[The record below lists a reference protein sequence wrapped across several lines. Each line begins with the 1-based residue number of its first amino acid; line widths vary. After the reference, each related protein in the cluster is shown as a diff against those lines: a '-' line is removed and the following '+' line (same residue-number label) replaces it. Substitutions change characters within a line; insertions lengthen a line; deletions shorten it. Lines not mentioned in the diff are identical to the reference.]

1 MTRCHP
7 GFYRSPSI
15 QWDWPD
21 SESNRLSLIRLFATR
36 RIVVAGGLEPPVF
49 LCRRVTV
56 CCRRRWATPPVHRFC
71 PSRCDAYRARFICTR
86 RPWVCTSSW
95 EMDQGRGA
103 AENRTRVWP
112 AVSLCL
118 LSRAYP
124 TRLIPTCVG
133 KIIRGQG
140 AFGEPARLVDDVHM
154 LAGRIH
160 RPTV

>member
-71 PSRCDAYRARFICTR
+71 PSRCDAYRAPFICTR
-86 RPWVCTSSW
+86 RP
-95 EMDQGRGA
+95 
-103 AENRTRVWP
+103 
-112 AVSLCL
+112 
-118 LSRAYP
+118 
-124 TRLIPTCVG
+124 
-133 KIIRGQG
+133 
-140 AFGEPARLVDDVHM
+140 
-154 LAGRIH
+154 
-160 RPTV
+160 